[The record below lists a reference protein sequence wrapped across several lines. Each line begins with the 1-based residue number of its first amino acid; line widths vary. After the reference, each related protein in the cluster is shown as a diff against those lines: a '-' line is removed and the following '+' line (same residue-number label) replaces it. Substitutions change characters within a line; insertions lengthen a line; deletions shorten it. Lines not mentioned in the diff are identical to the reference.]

1 MPVPDQRRPLIAIA
15 FVAVAWLAFRVLGQ
29 DLSPAGEGLLKVGL
43 WVVPCFV
50 VVRRSTGLSW
60 RGLTRALGLAGS
72 MWGGI
77 AFGVLATLP
86 ILAMVAARAPRSPGV
101 VYILSFQLAR
111 IIRDWNVVVGNV
123 LTGPYA
129 EEVLFRGFLL
139 FELSTVARWPAWRVI
154 AISGVLFGLAHLGN
168 GGSVVVDGVTQDSGF
183 LLIPGIALGGAV
195 FAWIALHRRT
205 IWPAIG
211 LHACLNLWWDLFPS
225 QALLGHAP
233 SLLVAG
239 LIVFGL
245 RAFDRRRAT
254 DVSFARGD
262 ATQSMP

>member
-1 MPVPDQRRPLIAIA
+1 VPDQRRPLIATA
-15 FVAVAWLAFRVLGQ
+15 FVAAAWLAFRVLGQ
-29 DLSPAGEGLLKVGL
+29 DLSPAAEGLLKLGL

-50 VVRRSTGLSW
+50 AVWWSTGLNGGALKS
-60 RGLTRALGLAGS
+60 ALGLAGS
-72 MWGGI
+72 VWGGI

-86 ILAMVAARAPRSPGV
+86 ILAIVAAQAPRSPGV
-101 VYILSFQLAR
+101 VYVASFQLAR

-129 EEVLFRGFLL
+129 EEVLFRGFVL
-139 FELSTVARWPAWRVI
+139 FELSTVARWPASRVI
-154 AISGVLFGLAHLGN
+154 AMSGVLFGLAHLGN
-168 GGSVVVDGVTQDSGF
+168 GGGF
-183 LLIPGIALGGAV
+183 LQIPGIALGGAV

-239 LIVFGL
+239 LLVFGL

-254 DVSFARGD
+254 NVSFARGD
-262 ATQSMP
+262 ATQSMQ